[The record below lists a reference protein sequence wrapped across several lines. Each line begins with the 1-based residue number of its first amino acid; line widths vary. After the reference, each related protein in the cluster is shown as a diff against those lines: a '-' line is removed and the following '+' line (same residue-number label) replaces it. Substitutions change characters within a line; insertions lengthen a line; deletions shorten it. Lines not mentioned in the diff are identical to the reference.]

1 MNWVYDTFIA
11 CVSIVARRLELA
23 SQSDVDLTRMRGWLL
38 SFIPLEIGTKD
49 GFTNRAGMA
58 ANALP

>member
-1 MNWVYDTFIA
+1 MYWVYETSIA
-11 CVSIVARRLELA
+11 CVGVVARCLELA
-23 SQSDVDLTRMRGWLL
+23 SQSDVDLTRIRAWSL

-58 ANALP
+58 ANVLP